1 MGDSLFLD
9 LAGFGFNFGCVSEV
23 VQLLDLHFIFHF
35 HHYSFFGRCA
45 KCRNGHRNYP
55 TICRILVWECVYV
68 WQILIKVKTSVVDVV
83 MRFASLDISKSREKQ
98 QQQKLKI
105 TFVDCWC

>member
-1 MGDSLFLD
+1 MGDILFLD

-35 HHYSFFGRCA
+35 HHYSSFGWCA
-45 KCRNGHRNYP
+45 KCCNGHRNYP
-55 TICRILVWECVYV
+55 TICCLLVCECVYV

-83 MRFASLDISKSREKQ
+83 MRFASFDISKSREKQ

>member
-1 MGDSLFLD
+1 MPQRPP
-9 LAGFGFNFGCVSEV
+9 
-23 VQLLDLHFIFHF
+23 QLPYNLSHFSVGVCF
-35 HHYSFFGRCA
+35 
-45 KCRNGHRNYP
+45 
-55 TICRILVWECVYV
+55 YV